1 MLSVEI
7 ADLQAADFDVSLL
20 GFDDAELNKLL
31 DGVEDVKDDD
41 FDVEGELAKPAVTQP
56 GDLWLLGQ
64 HRLVC
69 GDSTKA

>member
-31 DGVEDVKDDD
+31 GGAEDVKDDD
-41 FDVEGELAKPAVTQP
+41 FDVEGELKKPAVTQLAQLSP
-56 GDLWLLGQ
+56 Q
-64 HRLVC
+64 
-69 GDSTKA
+69 KP